1 MLNSY
6 SPEFAPLFI
15 LVVLV
20 PQFWTPEQFQ
30 IVLESILTTQVYR
43 VYFFPQVK
51 EMHLS

>member
-6 SPEFAPLFI
+6 SPELIPLFI
-15 LVVLV
+15 LIMLV
-20 PQFWTPEQFQ
+20 PQFWTPKQFQ
-30 IVLESILTTQVYR
+30 IVLESFLTTQAYQ